1 MVYRCAVSRK
11 KSELFLILMLMCSL
25 VLGSGAVVAD
35 SPADPASVAADTAV
49 EASPAEAATALEENE
64 DQGDSEA
71 LEPRPVLRV
80 GVEDGWPPYA
90 DAQGRGL
97 STDIVTAA
105 FAVAGLEVAIETKP
119 YARVLRELE
128 SGQLDAGYNVVPQTS
143 TEQRFIFGSVPVLTA
158 TVSFYYAPGAVKPY
172 RSVADIPTGT
182 TIASI
187 IDYEYGDQFE
197 AQRSR
202 FREYKVMRQSQ
213 IIRMLMAG
221 RVDMAVMYDRVVEY
235 TLNRM
240 DLPADTLVRGALNHT
255 SDVYVAFSRK
265 NPRSAEYAELLDQGL
280 LEIRRNGVYDQILN
294 RSRPR

>member
-105 FAVAGLEVAIETKP
+105 FAAAGLEVNIETKP
-119 YARVLRELE
+119 YARVLRELD
-128 SGQLDAGYNVVPQTS
+128 SGHLDAGYNVVPQMS

-158 TVSFYYAPGAVKPY
+158 TVSFYYPPGAVKSY
-172 RSVADIPTGT
+172 QSVADIPTGT